1 MHDSSGIA
9 LLCRPPEWIIMAAS
23 TIEPNAVHGCPFA
36 GSRSAERRLRPRQVA
51 APSDTR
57 TLTVARDLPTDAL
70 GLARV
75 VTRRVRES
83 GKHVLS
89 ASLREAMMRLRERGE
104 RDQFVAAFLDCLLDK
119 HDGRF
124 HNRTYLALA
133 LVELILDDPRS
144 GLDTERLSA
153 LLMADVIRHESAVAA
168 TPPRRDDDR
177 PDARTLGARLAHARR
192 FVAECGVP
200 EGAPL
205 PVPPDGVVGE
215 WFAMTAQPV
224 SVVHDE
230 YFFLRALQCHEMV
243 FTGLAENVSGA
254 TGALREGRMRTARE
268 QMEAAVAAFEKAALL
283 FRVVATMRTEAFHTF
298 REFTQGASAIQSEA
312 YKRFE
317 IACGRPVTERLRSDA
332 FGNVPAVR
340 AEALAGADD
349 LSSAYLAA
357 RPNGRTGGPEW
368 ARFDAALVELERR
381 HQRWKTTH
389 HRLAARMLGD
399 AAGSWVHSGCALPAA
414 MRGEPPFL
422 AATPRRV
429 ASSRRRAGTSE
440 VLRRGDTVAVCVPQ
454 GPSWAVRCSSCSR
467 RERWWG

>member
-1 MHDSSGIA
+1 
-9 LLCRPPEWIIMAAS
+9 MAAS
-23 TIEPNAVHGCPFA
+23 TIEPNGGAVVLGCPFA
-36 GSRSAERRLRPRQVA
+36 GSRSVGRHLRPRQA
-51 APSDTR
+51 AVPFKAR

-75 VTRRVRES
+75 VTRQVREG
-83 GKHVLS
+83 GKHVLP
-89 ASLREAMMRLRERGE
+89 ASLREALVRLRERGG
-104 RDQFVAAFLDCLLDK
+104 RDRFVAAFLDCLLDK
-119 HDGRF
+119 HDDRF
-124 HNRTYLALA
+124 HNRTYLAIA
-133 LVELILDDPRS
+133 LLELILDDSRS
-144 GLDTERLSA
+144 GLDPERLST

-168 TPPRRDDDR
+168 APASGDDDR
-177 PDARTLGARLAHARR
+177 PDARTLGARLTHARR

-200 EGAPL
+200 EGAPS

-243 FTGLAENVSGA
+243 FTGLTGNVLGA
-254 TGALREGRMRTARE
+254 TAALREGNIRSAG
-268 QMEAAVAAFEKAALL
+268 QQLAAAVAAFEKAALL
-283 FRVVATMRTEAFHTF
+283 FRVVATMRVAAFHAF

-317 IACGRPVTERLRSDA
+317 IACGRPLAERLVSDA

-340 AEALAGADD
+340 SEVLAGADD

-357 RPNGRTGGPEW
+357 RPSGRPDGTAWE
-368 ARFDAALVELERR
+368 RLDAALVALEPR

-399 AAGSWVHSGCALPAA
+399 ASGSGYTAGVPYLRQCLDNRLFWRLP
-414 MRGEPPFL
+414 L
-422 AATPRRV
+422 AA
-429 ASSRRRAGTSE
+429 
-440 VLRRGDTVAVCVPQ
+440 
-454 GPSWAVRCSSCSR
+454 
-467 RERWWG
+467 